1 MNNKL
6 ETYLG
11 FALKANKV
19 VFGFDNLC
27 ETKKKVKLVVCSP
40 SVNDKVK
47 QKLILLCKHKKW
59 YLIETLD
66 LLENLIHRDN
76 CKVEGILDDNL
87 SSAIMKLEIIKL
99 VAEEL

>member
-11 FALKANKV
+11 FAVKSNKV

-27 ETKKKVKLVVCSP
+27 ETRKKVKLVVCSP

-59 YLIETLD
+59 QMVETLD

-76 CKVEGILDDNL
+76 CKVVGIIDENL

-99 VAEEL
+99 VTGE